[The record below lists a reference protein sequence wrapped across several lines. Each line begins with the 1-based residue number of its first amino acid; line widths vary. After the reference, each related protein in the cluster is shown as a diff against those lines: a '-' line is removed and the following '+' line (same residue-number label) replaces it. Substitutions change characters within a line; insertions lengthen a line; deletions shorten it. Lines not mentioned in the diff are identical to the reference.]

1 MNNLGF
7 STALEFQ
14 GIPNYVIS
22 RTQRV
27 ELLAIFLEL
36 EAKTASCGQGM
47 TQSKSELNTAN
58 DGRYLSTFY

>member
-7 STALEFQ
+7 STVLEFQ
-14 GIPNYVIS
+14 GILNYVIS

-27 ELLAIFLEL
+27 EVLAIFLEL
-36 EAKTASCGQGM
+36 EAKTASCGLEM

-58 DGRYLSTFY
+58 DGQYLSTFY